1 MLSGSEIT
9 TTEQVGRYALS
20 HYVDNSEIVVVV
32 FASAGARFGGPI
44 EEFKGS
50 LLKYGVSMLFVRDRD
65 ASWFHE
71 PETPDMF
78 AKVAEMVKSYKKV
91 AVLGE
96 SMGGSGALIFP
107 RFCDKIDRTLA
118 FSPLYSFAYPFNQF
132 AASWNN
138 DVHPR
143 YWAFDSENQKVKSHS
158 VLLYGT
164 RQWQDTAHAG
174 LYSLQGYPVLM
185 VNGSGHLVASYL
197 KKGYKQNYL
206 SLLLENFLDFS
217 KPFNAEGARS
227 VLEPILANYGIDDRE
242 WNFEASMK
250 RAHLRVGDVPFAP
263 PPPGCIDLASNRPTD
278 QSSIC
283 QYSAGRTTHEDS
295 ARAVSDH
302 VPEFYAFHTGL
313 ENNPWWKI
321 DLEGIRSLEE
331 IRIYNRI
338 DRDSERGLRFSIEIR
353 KNENWNT
360 VFEKNNDKM
369 FGGIDGN
376 PFVWRPEKPLKAR
389 EVRIKSLAIEDFLH
403 YQKIEIFGR

>member
-1 MLSGSEIT
+1 MLSGSETT
-9 TTEQVGRYALS
+9 TTEHVGRYTLS
-20 HYVDNSEIVVVV
+20 HYADNSEIVVVV
-32 FASAGARFGGPI
+32 FASAGARLGGPI

-50 LLKYGVSMLFVRDRD
+50 LRKYGVSMLFVRDRD

-78 AKVAEMVKSYKKV
+78 AKVAEMVQPYKKV

-107 RFCDKIDRTLA
+107 RFFDKIDRTLA

-132 AASWNN
+132 AAGWNN
-138 DVHPR
+138 DAPPR
-143 YWAFDSENQKVKSHS
+143 FWAFDSTDQKARANS

-185 VNGSGHLVASYL
+185 VKGSGHLVAAYL
-197 KKGYKQNYL
+197 KKGYKRNYL
-206 SLLLENFLDFS
+206 SLLLEDFLDFS
-217 KPFNAEGARS
+217 KPFNAESARS
-227 VLEPILANYGIDDRE
+227 VLKPVLATYGIDERE

-250 RAHLRVGDVPFAP
+250 RAHLRVGDIPFAS
-263 PPPGCIDLASNRPTD
+263 PPPGCIDLALNRPTD

-283 QYSAGRTTHEDS
+283 QYSAGTTTQEDS
-295 ARAVSDH
+295 ARAVRDH
-302 VPEFYAFHTGL
+302 VPEFYAFHTDL

-321 DLEGIRSLEE
+321 DLENIYKIEE

-338 DRDSERGLRFSIEIR
+338 DRDSERGLRFAIEIL
-353 KNENWNT
+353 KNGDWEK
-360 VFEKNNDKM
+360 VFEKNNDNM
-369 FGGIDGN
+369 FGGIDGD
-376 PFVWRPEKPLKAR
+376 PFIWRPENPIKAR
-389 EVRIKSLAIEDFLH
+389 EIRIKSLAIEDFLH